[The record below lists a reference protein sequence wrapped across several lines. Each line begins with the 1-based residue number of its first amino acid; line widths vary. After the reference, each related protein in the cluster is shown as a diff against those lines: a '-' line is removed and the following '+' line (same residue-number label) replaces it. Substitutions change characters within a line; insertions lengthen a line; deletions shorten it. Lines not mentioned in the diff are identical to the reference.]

1 MSLTVGTRLGPYE
14 ILGTAGAG
22 GMGEVYRAKDTRL
35 DRTVAIKVLSTQL
48 EDRPQLR
55 KRLEREAR
63 TISKL
68 SHPHICTLHD
78 VGQQEGVDFLV
89 MEYLE
94 GEVLSH
100 RLQRGPL
107 PAEQTLAYGIEIA
120 AALETAHRQGIVHR
134 DLKPGNVMLTRSGAK
149 LMDFGLAKL
158 MEEPVAAAAGLT
170 EMSTQAPPEKSLTE
184 EGAIV
189 GTIQYMAPEQLEGRE
204 AEARTDIFALGAV
217 LYEMATGRPAF
228 TGKTKASVMAAI
240 LSSEPPPISRSQPLT
255 PPALDRVV
263 KTCMA
268 KDPEERFASAH
279 DVKLALQWVQ
289 EGNEMPRAESA
300 PRGARRWAW
309 PAISLVLLA
318 ALALATVLWWRARNA
333 PQEAMFF
340 QAPLPF
346 TAQDMAF
353 SPNGRTLAAVGYLES
368 ANRNVI
374 WLYDVGAR
382 RAESVPGTEG
392 ATYPFWSPD
401 GRYVGFFADGKLKK
415 AGVPGGPVQ
424 TICDAPAG
432 RGGTWNQDG
441 VILFAPTS
449 LSGLFRVPAS
459 GGALVQV
466 SKVDAAHQQMSHRWP
481 VFLPDG
487 NHFLYLA
494 ANFAGHLEANAVFLG
509 ALDSEPPRM
518 IVQASSNVVPVAPGY
533 LLFYRDRALMAQP
546 FELRRMALSGEPL
559 TVAADVQ
566 FMPEVDRAVFA
577 VSNSGALMVQ
587 GASRAPLSQL
597 LLLDRN
603 GKQLAT
609 VGQPAM
615 YGNVALA
622 PDGRRIAFD
631 ITDLDTMNINLW
643 TMDLS
648 QQTAK
653 RLTFDPSLNGTPVW
667 SPDGRQLLFGSNR
680 GLAFELY
687 LKNSDGSGQEKLL
700 FHVQGTTTNPPT
712 DWSRDGKYMLFERE
726 TELWYLALPEGQD
739 KPLVQIKAV
748 VANGQ
753 FSPDGRWVAYASN
766 ETGKWEVYVT
776 SFPEPRGKWQ
786 VSAGG
791 GREPRWRGDGREL
804 FYLSPE
810 GKMMA
815 VQVNA
820 GATFDAGTPVALFQA
835 RPHKQVAALDI
846 FTYDVSRDG
855 QRFLINTQVER
866 PERSPMSV
874 ILNWTAGLEK

>member
-1 MSLTVGTRLGPYE
+1 
-14 ILGTAGAG
+14 
-22 GMGEVYRAKDTRL
+22 
-35 DRTVAIKVLSTQL
+35 
-48 EDRPQLR
+48 
-55 KRLEREAR
+55 
-63 TISKL
+63 
-68 SHPHICTLHD
+68 
-78 VGQQEGVDFLV
+78 
-89 MEYLE
+89 
-94 GEVLSH
+94 
-100 RLQRGPL
+100 
-107 PAEQTLAYGIEIA
+107 
-120 AALETAHRQGIVHR
+120 
-134 DLKPGNVMLTRSGAK
+134 
-149 LMDFGLAKL
+149 
-158 MEEPVAAAAGLT
+158 
-170 EMSTQAPPEKSLTE
+170 
-184 EGAIV
+184 
-189 GTIQYMAPEQLEGRE
+189 
-204 AEARTDIFALGAV
+204 
-217 LYEMATGRPAF
+217 
-228 TGKTKASVMAAI
+228 
-240 LSSEPPPISRSQPLT
+240 
-255 PPALDRVV
+255 
-263 KTCMA
+263 
-268 KDPEERFASAH
+268 
-279 DVKLALQWVQ
+279 
-289 EGNEMPRAESA
+289 
-300 PRGARRWAW
+300 
-309 PAISLVLLA
+309 
-318 ALALATVLWWRARNA
+318 
-333 PQEAMFF
+333 
-340 QAPLPF
+340 
-346 TAQDMAF
+346 
-353 SPNGRTLAAVGYLES
+353 
-368 ANRNVI
+368 
-374 WLYDVGAR
+374 
-382 RAESVPGTEG
+382 
-392 ATYPFWSPD
+392 
-401 GRYVGFFADGKLKK
+401 
-415 AGVPGGPVQ
+415 
-424 TICDAPAG
+424 
-432 RGGTWNQDG
+432 
-441 VILFAPTS
+441 
-449 LSGLFRVPAS
+449 
-459 GGALVQV
+459 
-466 SKVDAAHQQMSHRWP
+466 
-481 VFLPDG
+481 
-487 NHFLYLA
+487 
-494 ANFAGHLEANAVFLG
+494 
-509 ALDSEPPRM
+509 
-518 IVQASSNVVPVAPGY
+518 
-533 LLFYRDRALMAQP
+533 
-546 FELRRMALSGEPL
+546 MALSGEPL

-748 VANGQ
+748 AANGQ